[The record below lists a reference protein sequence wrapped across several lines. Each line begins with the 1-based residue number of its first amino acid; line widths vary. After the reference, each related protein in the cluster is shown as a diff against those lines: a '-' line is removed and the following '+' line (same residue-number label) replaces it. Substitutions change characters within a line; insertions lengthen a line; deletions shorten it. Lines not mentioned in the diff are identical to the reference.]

1 MKIWNRKV
9 KVILLIALCLF
20 AIAPGLIIWD
30 GLTDELGPADVGVV
44 FGNQVLPSGEP
55 SARLSARLDRA
66 IQLYSTSY
74 FNKVI
79 VSGGL
84 GREGFDEAIVMK
96 DYLIAQGIPEA
107 NIILD
112 NQGLDTYLS
121 VENASKIM
129 EENHYTS
136 ILVISQYFHIP
147 RIKLACKRFGI
158 DSVFSANANYF
169 GLRDIYSIIR
179 EVIAYGYYLVRSY
192 P

>member
-1 MKIWNRKV
+1 M
-9 KVILLIALCLF
+9 
-20 AIAPGLIIWD
+20 
-30 GLTDELGPADVGVV
+30 
-44 FGNQVLPSGEP
+44 
-55 SARLSARLDRA
+55 
-66 IQLYSTSY
+66 
-74 FNKVI
+74 
-79 VSGGL
+79 SGGL